1 RELLG
6 DDEWGILVGVN
17 DEEGTIKA
25 MQKAIDEPEFAK
37 IYEKKA
43 KIRAEFFNKNKIAK
57 DLIKDLKE
65 IYAKG

>member
-1 RELLG
+1 MLYNHQLKF
-6 DDEWGILVGVN
+6 V
-17 DEEGTIKA
+17 
-25 MQKAIDEPEFAK
+25 K

-65 IYAKG
+65 IYAK